1 MDKYY
6 TCFYT
11 GHRKLPQ
18 HRIEYIRSLIKEKV
32 KLLIEEHGVKDFI
45 AGGALGFDTLAAEC
59 IIGLKTVYPHIKLH
73 LYLPCYNQS
82 ASWSN
87 EDKYKWH
94 ILAAQADDFKYIT
107 EGNYSY
113 GCMQK
118 RNRAMVDSAYYGL
131 AYYILE
137 KSGTGATVRYA
148 EQKGHIVENI
158 AESIYEN

>member
-1 MDKYY
+1 MRGRPMSC
-6 TCFYT
+6 CFT
-11 GHRKLPQ
+11 GHRSLPSDAAVPLC
-18 HRIEYIRSLIKEKV
+18 HALDRHIAA
-32 KLLIEEHGVKDFI
+32 LLERGVTEFRT
-45 AGGALGFDTLAAEC
+45 GGALGFDTLAAEC